1 MTPSLPDILLG
12 NVAAIS
18 APMPP
23 EASGDYMAGR
33 MGLMAMLSILGA
45 QEAERGVD
53 TRVWENAALRDVLAS
68 AAASADIPQADD
80 LSWGAL
86 DRENAALRRALI
98 KAQVAAEDRGDAP
111 FQMVFLKLF
120 KEMADRRC
128 LHLPM

>member
-86 DRENAALRRALI
+86 DRDITSIERECSPYSEDIYRKSRTWKGQALEAASKL
-98 KAQVAAEDRGDAP
+98 VAP
-111 FQMVFLKLF
+111 LL
-120 KEMADRRC
+120 
-128 LHLPM
+128 